1 LQESFDIEDD
11 NEDELYSKKVLNLIL
26 EIFKINLFN
35 RALGSAV
42 DVIEVTTG
50 GWMSRLRLKLDD
62 LVTTMT

>member
-1 LQESFDIEDD
+1 M
-11 NEDELYSKKVLNLIL
+11 L
-26 EIFKINLFN
+26 EIFKINLLY

-62 LVTTMT
+62 LVTTMTLAFLRFKKVSKKK

>member
-1 LQESFDIEDD
+1 MIIETT
-11 NEDELYSKKVLNLIL
+11 Y
-26 EIFKINLFN
+26 IFKINVFY